1 MGVELTK
8 DSIDLGI
15 VTRDAEAALKFYR
28 DTLGFKA
35 IGEMPMPGTG
45 TMHMLLCGKSMIK
58 IVELEKE
65 PKGAPPAPGGIRG
78 ATGYRYW
85 TISVSNLAEMIE
97 RPDLVADPR
106 CRTPED
112 RAEHDGEL
120 TPIIQGWFDS
130 HTRAE
135 VFAAAQEAGLPGAPV
150 LTVDEVMEDEHF
162 ADRGYF
168 VDIVHP
174 DAGAL
179 TYTGLP
185 FRLSDATLESPSH
198 APRLGQHN
206 EEVLRGILGL
216 TTAEVSELTSEG
228 VI

>member
-78 ATGYRYW
+78 AT
-85 TISVSNLAEMIE
+85 
-97 RPDLVADPR
+97 
-106 CRTPED
+106 
-112 RAEHDGEL
+112 
-120 TPIIQGWFDS
+120 
-130 HTRAE
+130 
-135 VFAAAQEAGLPGAPV
+135 
-150 LTVDEVMEDEHF
+150 
-162 ADRGYF
+162 
-168 VDIVHP
+168 
-174 DAGAL
+174 
-179 TYTGLP
+179 
-185 FRLSDATLESPSH
+185 
-198 APRLGQHN
+198 
-206 EEVLRGILGL
+206 
-216 TTAEVSELTSEG
+216 
-228 VI
+228 

>member
-65 PKGAPPAPGGIRG
+65 PKGGAPAPGGIRG

-97 RPDLVADPR
+97 ACEKAGYEVKLRQGAPAPREDLVFHIYQQSPQ
-106 CRTPED
+106 PGMPLKE
-112 RAEHDGEL
+112 GV
-120 TPIIQGWFDS
+120 PI
-130 HTRAE
+130 
-135 VFAAAQEAGLPGAPV
+135 V
-150 LTVDEVMEDEHF
+150 LTLYNKTSRTS
-162 ADRGYF
+162 AK
-168 VDIVHP
+168 P
-174 DAGAL
+174 AAG
-179 TYTGLP
+179 
-185 FRLSDATLESPSH
+185 R
-198 APRLGQHN
+198 N
-206 EEVLRGILGL
+206 
-216 TTAEVSELTSEG
+216 
-228 VI
+228 